1 MTVGIRGE
9 TVETVEEFLSEE
21 AGFGDGEKESMYNN
35 VGIRTPRGSGTSGHV
50 MSNRGAGC
58 RVVVVKLLPGCPLNG
73 IVVMSCFSDVVI
85 LCWRCCHVL
94 MLS

>member
-35 VGIRTPRGSGTSGHV
+35 IGIRTPRGSGTSGHV
-50 MSNRGAGC
+50 MSNRRCGLPCCRRKVVAG
-58 RVVVVKLLPGCPLNG
+58 VP
-73 IVVMSCFSDVVI
+73 S
-85 LCWRCCHVL
+85 
-94 MLS
+94 